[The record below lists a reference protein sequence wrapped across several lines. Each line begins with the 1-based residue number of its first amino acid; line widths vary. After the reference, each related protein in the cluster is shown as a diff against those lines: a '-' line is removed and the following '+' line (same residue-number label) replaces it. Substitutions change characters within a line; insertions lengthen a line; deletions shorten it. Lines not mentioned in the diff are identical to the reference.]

1 MMTLGFEHGS
11 VTEWSMRA
19 LAVLLDASVK
29 GLVVIAAAGLA
40 AWLMRRRSASVRHL
54 VWSVAVA
61 GLVVL
66 PGLSVMLPSWQVAI
80 LPEPSAAAPVVTVDG
95 AAALTAAE
103 DNTELPVTEWG
114 PDLPAA
120 AVPSADSVEAGPD
133 EMLAVGPPADAVSH
147 WPVWLVA
154 AWLMGAAAVLGHF
167 GLGLVGLWR
176 LTRRSVE
183 VADGP
188 LAEAF
193 DELRRPFGLARLRL
207 LRGRDGRH
215 EMPMAWGLVRPF
227 VFIPADSRHWSA
239 ERARVVLVHELAHI
253 RRLDCLTQLAARLAC
268 AIYWFNPLAWLAG
281 RWLRAEGE
289 QACDDMVVSAG
300 HRASDYAEHLLY
312 IARSYR
318 AGRRVAAATV
328 PMARTSRIE
337 GRLRAILDP
346 ARRRGRLTK
355 AAVVAALAGAAC
367 VVLPLSALKA
377 TSKAHAEEAIEVSA
391 PATQPSQDFAVT
403 LADGVTVEL
412 VGVARN
418 PSAES
423 PWWRPDG
430 TPMDQ
435 RPYQKTGSKLKRVE
449 KQDAYEFAVR
459 IDGADDFSYEWA
471 IPGSTRGSITGHP
484 MGLDG
489 KPVLD
494 LWAYTAAV
502 PGSYE
507 TIDVRFGISTAPW
520 QTVAFTDSG
529 NASSALT
536 DGAVMFAE
544 PYVTDGT
551 TAMSVAHTFT
561 KPAVRLIAIDQQGR
575 EHRSI
580 GTSGGGVTGVVQ
592 FTYRFPILLD
602 RIKEFRFQTRPYRWV
617 TFRNVSLEPGRRTDV
632 AVEVNEPAATEDQS
646 RTQEIPPAE
655 GPVAVTLAFLRALET
670 GEFQRAEQNMVPGT
684 VKNYSALHRAL
695 DFSQVRI
702 AEAYADGNEACVV
715 TGVIPSRDGL
725 RSVAMGFGLRRLG
738 DRWLIRDGDF
748 LPDEAAAEE
757 FVQGFKEAHPQAQS
771 LELPNATAA
780 SSQRA
785 GGNKSGG
792 PSSVSLGF
800 RVVLNPSGSQRPPVV
815 ESAEEYVEEL
825 QAYGPA
831 AGRERDDEFQWFAMR
846 EGLEHVGGVQAE
858 YQGRRYVL
866 LAGRPPYAMS
876 TRNEPW
882 RLKDIAVD
890 QDNRGEPMVRI
901 IFDEEGAQR
910 FAELTEEN
918 IGNAVAILVDGTVVS
933 APVIRSKMREQ
944 AAIVGRFTEQE
955 VQRMVEA
962 LRAGLVEDRPTRADP
977 ATQR

>member
-355 AAVVAALAGAAC
+355 AAVVAALRLFQLVQIGFELLLVAPGRAVDALQHW
-367 VVLPLSALKA
+367 VVLIP
-377 TSKAHAEEAIEVSA
+377 A
-391 PATQPSQDFAVT
+391 PVCARDRHQLESVRRD
-403 LADGVTVEL
+403 LAGV
-412 VGVARN
+412 
-418 PSAES
+418 
-423 PWWRPDG
+423 
-430 TPMDQ
+430 
-435 RPYQKTGSKLKRVE
+435 
-449 KQDAYEFAVR
+449 
-459 IDGADDFSYEWA
+459 
-471 IPGSTRGSITGHP
+471 
-484 MGLDG
+484 
-489 KPVLD
+489 
-494 LWAYTAAV
+494 
-502 PGSYE
+502 
-507 TIDVRFGISTAPW
+507 IDVRPAAEILEAPMLVSAHGYRSLDL
-520 QTVAFTDSG
+520 VAVLVK
-529 NASSALT
+529 ASP
-536 DGAVMFAE
+536 GQ
-544 PYVTDGT
+544 
-551 TAMSVAHTFT
+551 
-561 KPAVRLIAIDQQGR
+561 AIDQLQL
-575 EHRSI
+575 I
-580 GTSGGGVTGVVQ
+580 GLIGKKAARILSRYLPAFEGALGSD
-592 FTYRFPILLD
+592 RLPHALLD
-602 RIKEFRFQTRPYRWV
+602 L
-617 TFRNVSLEPGRRTDV
+617 N
-632 AVEVNEPAATEDQS
+632 
-646 RTQEIPPAE
+646 
-655 GPVAVTLAFLRALET
+655 
-670 GEFQRAEQNMVPGT
+670 
-684 VKNYSALHRAL
+684 
-695 DFSQVRI
+695 QV
-702 AEAYADGNEACVV
+702 
-715 TGVIPSRDGL
+715 
-725 RSVAMGFGLRRLG
+725 LG
-738 DRWLIRDGDF
+738 
-748 LPDEAAAEE
+748 
-757 FVQGFKEAHPQAQS
+757 S
-771 LELPNATAA
+771 
-780 SSQRA
+780 
-785 GGNKSGG
+785 
-792 PSSVSLGF
+792 
-800 RVVLNPSGSQRPPVV
+800 
-815 ESAEEYVEEL
+815 
-825 QAYGPA
+825 
-831 AGRERDDEFQWFAMR
+831 
-846 EGLEHVGGVQAE
+846 
-858 YQGRRYVL
+858 
-866 LAGRPPYAMS
+866 
-876 TRNEPW
+876 
-882 RLKDIAVD
+882 
-890 QDNRGEPMVRI
+890 
-901 IFDEEGAQR
+901 EGAR
-910 FAELTEEN
+910 LAL
-918 IGNAVAILVDGTVVS
+918 LVL
-933 APVIRSKMREQ
+933 PQIEI
-944 AAIVGRFTEQE
+944 IVKAR
-955 VQRMVEA
+955 VNR
-962 LRAGLVEDRPTRADP
+962 RADRYLGMRIQLQDRLCHHVRSRV
-977 ATQR
+977 AQLAQHLVVV